1 MLVGFG
7 HRRGV
12 ERWRCRGCLGG
23 RSGAQPEST
32 NIIVMGAIHT
42 NCDPAVLMVVEPR
55 HMARRVDGSPRE
67 SNIGSQVRRR
77 RALEAA
83 WLTPTSPLDGPMDPA
98 PTEPV
103 GASDTTVSASAGG
116 RLGYNWER
124 FSNQAA
130 FLALH
135 FSESNQ
141 AASVHKFHVQK

>member
-1 MLVGFG
+1 MD
-7 HRRGV
+7 
-12 ERWRCRGCLGG
+12 
-23 RSGAQPEST
+23 
-32 NIIVMGAIHT
+32 AIHT

-77 RALEAA
+77 RALETAC
-83 WLTPTSPLDGPMDPA
+83 LTPTSSLDGPMDPA

-124 FSNQAA
+124 FSNQA
-130 FLALH
+130 L
-135 FSESNQ
+135 FSPVTFENPTKPSQSTNPESKNTIGPSNTPSKMD
-141 AASVHKFHVQK
+141 APYSQKREEKLLTTNY